1 MKSLEVIVMTE
12 KINVKEFTES
22 LKDLSKKP
30 TGSSGGVSQ
39 ELSLKLLDSL
49 EELSQVMKAQET
61 L

>member
-1 MKSLEVIVMTE
+1 MTE